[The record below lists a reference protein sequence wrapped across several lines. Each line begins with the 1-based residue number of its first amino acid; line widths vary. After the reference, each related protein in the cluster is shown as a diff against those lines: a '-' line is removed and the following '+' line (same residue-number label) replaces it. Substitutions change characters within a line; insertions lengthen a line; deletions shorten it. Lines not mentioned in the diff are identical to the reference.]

1 MMGLIAIAG
10 IQASSQLR
18 EARRRRPKSR
28 SRRADALLIISPCR
42 SSGVLPS
49 LETIEISG
57 GPRHDGPQSLKPPEP
72 VEPASWACMVAGLVQ
87 IWGDALKLQDFTAFG
102 KLRPWEVR
110 REQTIGVAAA
120 YCELAGRSEGK
131 EFARIG
137 GLMER
142 CGTALEFACATLF
155 ETEDQVRRLVTANF
169 CRGRLCP
176 MCNWRR
182 SQKIGAELEQV
193 VKVYQDRNPK
203 SAMVM
208 LTLTERNVAAADLGE
223 TISQMSKAFSRLRKR
238 VEWQRAVR
246 ASFRSVEVTCP
257 QPGEFHP
264 HTHILLFVDEDYVA
278 KSHDLYVPQAE
289 WSRLW
294 RECRGLDY
302 RPVVDVRRMKRVS
315 EVAKYVTKSADYLT
329 TDEDGWSADPDTI
342 EALHVALKSRRL
354 IAWSRELGLIRKEL
368 GCSDDDMEDGNTG
381 FPPDYV
387 VVFREVY
394 RWNPVTPKRGF
405 YHRVKILPPKD
416 DEVADVDE
424 HETG

>member
-1 MMGLIAIAG
+1 MMGLITIAG
-10 IQASSQLR
+10 IQPSPA
-18 EARRRRPKSR
+18 ARRRRPKSR
-28 SRRADALLIISPCR
+28 SRLFFI
-42 SSGVLPS
+42 VLPYRQTAVLPF
-49 LETIEISG
+49 LETIETPG
-57 GPRHDGPQSLKPPEP
+57 GTRCRWAAIIEVAVPGHPRIVSLQ
-72 VEPASWACMVAGLVQ
+72 VTGLVQ
-87 IWGDALKLQDFTAFG
+87 IWGDALKLQDFTSAG

-120 YCELAGRSEGK
+120 YRQIAGNAEHGK

-142 CGTALEFACATLF
+142 CGTALEFACATDF
-155 ETEDQVRRLVTANF
+155 ETEDQQRRLVTANF

-182 SQKIGAELEQV
+182 SQKIGAELERV
-193 VKVYQDRNPK
+193 VEVYQARNPK

-208 LTLTERNVAAADLGE
+208 LTLTERNVAAEDLGE

-238 VEWQRAVR
+238 AEWLGAVR

-264 HTHILLFVDEDYVA
+264 HMHILLLVDENYFA
-278 KSHDLYVPQAE
+278 KSHDLYVRQAE
-289 WSRLW
+289 WARLW
-294 RECRGLDY
+294 GECRALDY
-302 RPVVDVRRMKRVS
+302 HPIVDVRRMRRVS

-329 TDEDGWSADPDTI
+329 ADDDGWSADPDTI
-342 EALHVALKSRRL
+342 AALHVALKGRRL
-354 IAWSRELGLIRKEL
+354 IGWSRDLGVIRKKL

-381 FPPDYV
+381 FPPEYV
-387 VVFREVY
+387 IVFREVY
-394 RWNPVTPKRGF
+394 RWNVVTPKRGF

-416 DEVADVDE
+416 DAVVEDE
-424 HETG
+424 PETG